1 MQYWF
6 CWVDD
11 NHTNRVHRGMICKNI
26 TSYVKIYSNSTIR
39 TLAISRY
46 NFKTKGVRCKCTHN
60 FIHCIWSF
68 GCVSYLMN
76 TAEENYVEPFSSY
89 SSNFHPYSI
98 SWDTFI
104 PTKCGL
110 NSLRYV
116 PLSHKKSKIYWI
128 RRNIFSKIR
137 LLFQKRYHIKCSPY
151 T

>member
-1 MQYWF
+1 MK
-6 CWVDD
+6 
-11 NHTNRVHRGMICKNI
+11 CKNV
-26 TSYVKIYSNSTIR
+26 TSYVRIYSNSAIR
-39 TLAISRY
+39 TLAILRY
-46 NFKTKGVRCKCTHN
+46 IFKTKGVRWKCTHN

-104 PTKCGL
+104 QMWIEL
-110 NSLRYV
+110 LARYV
-116 PLSHKKSKIYWI
+116 PLSHKKIKDITEVRW
-128 RRNIFSKIR
+128 NIFSKIR
-137 LLFQKRYHIKCSPY
+137 LLFQKRYLIKCSPY